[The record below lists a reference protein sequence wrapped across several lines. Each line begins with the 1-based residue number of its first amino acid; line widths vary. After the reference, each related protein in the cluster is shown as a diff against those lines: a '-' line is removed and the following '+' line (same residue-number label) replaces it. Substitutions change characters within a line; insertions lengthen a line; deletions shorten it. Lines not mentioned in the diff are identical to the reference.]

1 MPQAVK
7 QHAEERMEKAI
18 QALRRDLATLRAGRA
33 TPGSSGPNSGRVLW
47 SNDAIESTR

>member
-33 TPGSSGPNSGRVLW
+33 TRLFWIVYRSSIMVR
-47 SNDAIESTR
+47 